1 MHNELTS
8 ECTFCK
14 SSNSTFKYPTID
26 IKDQYFEIHQCN
38 ECKAF
43 FLTPNPTSD
52 QLSEAYSES
61 YYGEKEEK
69 FKGIFEK
76 AMDYF
81 RRKRALFIT
90 KKLQKNASVLD
101 IGCGNGRFLS
111 SLLKYG
117 NFKLFGVELEGNS
130 AKRAARIKEINLK
143 VGTLEQNDFPELSL
157 DAVSMFHVF
166 EHLTQPKETLEII
179 SKILKKDGLFVV
191 SFPNIDSWQSN
202 FFKGKW
208 LHLDPPRHLFFFSPK
223 DFKNLMIK
231 MGFELVHE
239 NYSSIEQNPYGM
251 IQSILNL
258 FCKKRE
264 VLFERLKGN
273 NQYAKEYGKGNV
285 FFQKIF
291 FISLFPF
298 FVISN
303 FLIAFAK
310 KGATVEFIFKKI
322 N

>member
-1 MHNELTS
+1 MIIEMKS
-8 ECTFCK
+8 ECTYCK
-14 SSNSTFKYPTID
+14 SDNSSFKYSTID
-26 IKDQYFEIHQCN
+26 IFENKFNIHQCN
-38 ECKAF
+38 ECNAF
-43 FLTPNPTSD
+43 FLAPNPIQE
-52 QLSEAYSES
+52 QLAEAYSES

-69 FKGIFEK
+69 FEGIFEK
-76 AMDYF
+76 AMDFF
-81 RRKRALFIT
+81 RKKRAVLLT
-90 KKLQKNASVLD
+90 KKLSNGASVLD

-111 SLLKYG
+111 SLLNYG
-117 NFKLFGVELEGNS
+117 DFKLFGVELEGNS

-143 VGTLEQNDFPELSL
+143 VGTIEENDFPDSNF
-157 DAVSMFHVF
+157 DAVTMFHVF
-166 EHLTQPKETLEII
+166 EHLIEPKQTLEII
-179 SKILKKDGLFVV
+179 SEILKKDGLFVV
-191 SFPNIDSWQSN
+191 SFPNIVSWQSN

-273 NQYAKEYGKGNV
+273 NEYAKEYGKLNI

-303 FLIAFAK
+303 FIIAMAK